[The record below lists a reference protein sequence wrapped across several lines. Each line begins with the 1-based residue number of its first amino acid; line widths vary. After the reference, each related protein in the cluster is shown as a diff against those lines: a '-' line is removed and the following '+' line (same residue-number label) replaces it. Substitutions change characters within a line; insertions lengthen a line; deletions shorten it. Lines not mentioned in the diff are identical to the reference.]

1 MRTKKT
7 TAKPTK
13 AALQRLGVAR
23 FDVVDYLRSERDIAR
38 YMEAVLAENDP
49 ALLAAALGDVARA
62 RGMAQVA
69 RAAGVSR
76 EHLYRAL
83 SADGNPELTTVVK
96 VLGALGLRLS
106 VKPIAVPA

>member
-1 MRTKKT
+1 MTARKKT
-7 TAKPTK
+7 VRPSA

-23 FDVVDYLRSERDIAR
+23 FDVVDYLHNERDIAR
-38 YMEAVLAENDP
+38 YMDAVLTENDP

-62 RGMAQVA
+62 RGMARIA

-96 VLGALGLRLS
+96 VLAALGLRLS
-106 VKPIAVPA
+106 VKPMAVPT